1 MAGGLDPDQYRL
13 FGVNE
18 IGMEAGNSAVTL
30 GRTTPWLQ
38 DEPAVEAWTTWA
50 VSYRDVYIVDAE
62 GRLFGVFNLTIHDLG
77 VESEAAAFQE
87 LLEAAAEE

>member
-1 MAGGLDPDQYRL
+1 MDPDQYQF

-18 IGMEAGNSAVTL
+18 IGQEAGNSAVTL

-38 DEPAVEAWTTWA
+38 DEAQVKAWATWG
-50 VSYRDVYIVDAE
+50 VSYRDVYVLDAD

-77 VESEAAAFQE
+77 QESEAAALRE